1 MSIRFI
7 KAGLQTSL
15 QDLGRTGFR
24 RYGIPN
30 NGALDPVSLQIAN
43 WLVSK
48 PLNSACLEITQAG
61 PVIEFTQDM
70 AIAVTGAHFE
80 LSIDDIPV
88 DMHQTLLVSKGERL
102 TFGKLVNGARAYL
115 AFSAAPD
122 LPKIMDSHSTNLMAS
137 FGGFEGS
144 AFNNNDTLTLKNFFM
159 SEAKETPKELQLQF
173 GDNYQIRFI
182 EGREWT
188 RFSDDMQKSFIQS
201 PYQVTS
207 HSNRM
212 GMRLKGEALKTEKAL
227 SMTTA
232 PITPGTIQ
240 IPPDGQPIITL
251 ADGQT
256 TGGYPRIGQVITAD
270 LPILGQLKANDS
282 ISFQPV
288 DIDDAIEL
296 LKEKT
301 NLMEQLLDVY
311 SDSSSAG

>member
-1 MSIRFI
+1 MSINFI

-15 QDLGRTGFR
+15 QDIGRKGFR
-24 RYGIPN
+24 RFGIPN

-48 PLNSACLEITQAG
+48 PLHSACLEITQAG

-88 DMHQTLLVSKGERL
+88 DMHQTLLLNKGERL

-115 AFSAAPD
+115 AFSAEPD
-122 LPKIMDSHSTNLMAS
+122 LPKIMDSYSTNFMAQ
-137 FGGFEGS
+137 FGGYKGKAFKNNGS
-144 AFNNNDTLTLKNFFM
+144 LRLKNVFKP
-159 SEAKETPKELQLQF
+159 EEKDTPKELQLHF

-182 EGREWT
+182 QGREWSH
-188 RFSDDMQKSFIQS
+188 FSNDTQKSFIDS
-201 PYQVTS
+201 GYKVTS
-207 HSNRM
+207 QSNRM
-212 GMRLKGEALKTEKAL
+212 GMRLKGEVLKTTETL

-282 ISFQPV
+282 ISFQKIGV
-288 DIDDAIEL
+288 DDAIDL
-296 LKEKT
+296 FKAKT
-301 NLMEQLLDVY
+301 NLMNHLLDL
-311 SDSSSAG
+311 